1 MFCFT
6 YILINLL
13 NWHLIYPLTTKFVL
27 QNKPRLLWGYLL
39 VFINRLLDWFEESPQ
54 RLKVTSGRDAVK
66 VNDLQSSRLLKEIYD
81 FIIII
86 TILSL

>member
-1 MFCFT
+1 MG
-6 YILINLL
+6 L
-13 NWHLIYPLTTKFVL
+13 FV
-27 QNKPRLLWGYLL
+27 

-66 VNDLQSSRLLKEIYD
+66 VIDLQSSRLLKENYD

-86 TILSL
+86 TILSSL